1 MVRPSSGRAVS
12 VQKEPAPN
20 GLDDGVSYALRSVV
34 HRRMAGLPVEIP
46 DAIVAEAR
54 RVADTL
60 SPPYLD
66 ADRVAIWLAGIAAG
80 VNDAP
85 APEAVMARA
94 HALILACQEIAEDD
108 PNDGPAIGPWCFTDD
123 SMIAAL
129 RQFDRWQPVASLYR
143 FVVGRAEL
151 WSRFR
156 RELYRI
162 VIEADLVGR
171 EAAIRPEMIDHQED
185 TTDDQQR
192 AAIARSAA
200 KMAPRLGNPGRHA
213 RHGQRGDKA
222 GR

>member
-1 MVRPSSGRAVS
+1 VARPSSGRAVAL
-12 VQKEPAPN
+12 QKEPAQSD
-20 GLDDGVSYALRSVV
+20 LDDGVSYALRSVV
-34 HRRMAGLPVEIP
+34 HRRMAGQPVEVP

-54 RVADTL
+54 RVLDRP

-108 PNDGPAIGPWCFTDD
+108 PNDGPEIGPWCFTDD

-129 RQFDRWQPVASLYR
+129 RQFDRWQPVATLYR
-143 FVVGRAEL
+143 FVVGRAEQ
-151 WSRFR
+151 WSRFK
-156 RELYRI
+156 RELVRI
-162 VIEADLVGR
+162 VMDAAIWGR
-171 EAAIRPEMIDHQED
+171 EAAIRSGETDHQED

-192 AAIARSAA
+192 SAIARSAE
-200 KMAPRLGNPGRHA
+200 KMAPRLGNPGRHP
-213 RHGQRGDKA
+213 RDGQRGDKA